1 MSVAVDFTA
10 PQKPGQYFACFR
22 LLQGDS
28 NAFGDKVFLNLTAKD
43 KAAEPKTE
51 DVIIGVDRKAEEAIA
66 KQEKTA
72 AEKEKDDLLWRSQKL
87 DDDVD
92 KFAEGEELDSS
103 IVIEGSGND
112 GSVEPVDKEASV
124 PVPSGEDKD
133 LGSAL
138 IEEVEPQPLH
148 KADKPEQSNVLIQ
161 EKPSALAES
170 LKIQESTGPSALA
183 VPTQGANGPEYCG
196 DDSMLAAMLQSEF
209 NSADQNNKPKVE
221 AKPEVVSPDPELKQ
235 SEQSAVDLQKVAYLE
250 KLNTAPY
257 NKDFKDNLQNLM
269 SMGFLDFTKNLAL
282 LAQHHNNLEPVLGKL
297 IDN

>member
-1 MSVAVDFTA
+1 MSIAVEFTA

-51 DVIIGVDRKAEEAIA
+51 DIIIGADRKVEEAIA
-66 KQEKTA
+66 KQEKA
-72 AEKEKDDLLWRSQKL
+72 VVVDDLLWRSQKMVEN
-87 DDDVD
+87 VD

-112 GSVEPVDKEASV
+112 GSVEPADKEAGVSV

-138 IEEVEPQPLH
+138 IEEVEPAQQLH
-148 KADKPEQSNVLIQ
+148 NADKPEHSNVLIQ
-161 EKPSALAES
+161 EKDKPVSSLAES

-183 VPTQGANGPEYCG
+183 VPTQGANET
-196 DDSMLAAMLQSEF
+196 F
-209 NSADQNNKPKVE
+209 
-221 AKPEVVSPDPELKQ
+221 
-235 SEQSAVDLQKVAYLE
+235 
-250 KLNTAPY
+250 
-257 NKDFKDNLQNLM
+257 
-269 SMGFLDFTKNLAL
+269 
-282 LAQHHNNLEPVLGKL
+282 
-297 IDN
+297 